1 MNGTKSSNLKQLTTS
16 TKVAQIFLLHLSN
29 IIHEMTHGSISVS
42 NKGECSEVWTVT
54 HWHSESWNL
63 PAS

>member
-1 MNGTKSSNLKQLTTS
+1 M
-16 TKVAQIFLLHLSN
+16 
-29 IIHEMTHGSISVS
+29 EEYVS

-63 PAS
+63 HAS